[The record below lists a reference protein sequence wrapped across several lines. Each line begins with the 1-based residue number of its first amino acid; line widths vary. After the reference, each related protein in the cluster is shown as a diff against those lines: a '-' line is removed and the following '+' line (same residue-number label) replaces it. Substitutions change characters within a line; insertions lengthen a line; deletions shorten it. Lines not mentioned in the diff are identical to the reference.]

1 MKFRKPPSKALVVL
15 FLVRLCRLPW
25 PLSVLVHVRTGP
37 RCLRTR
43 LRKRRPSRR
52 RRPPARAL
60 RCPPELQHSEFPCTR
75 TRKPLASCEAGRPE
89 NGVCEAGFRPVA
101 CSLQFD
107 DAFRRPVE
115 SRDVYTVF
123 SRRRLEPLF
132 PKNRFLRTMASLR
145 TCSHAAEV
153 SSESWAPPPA
163 AWRTRPC
170 IRSGR
175 AVLAERGGT
184 DCAWNGGEVLSDFQ
198 LALFSGNGFVL
209 TFSAA
214 FRKRVCT
221 DNLQLGAVGEHFQG
235 SPFAR

>member
-15 FLVRLCRLPW
+15 FLVRLGRLLW

-60 RCPPELQHSEFPCTR
+60 RCPPELQHSEFPYTR

-89 NGVCEAGFRPVA
+89 NGICEAGFRRVA

-153 SSESWAPPPA
+153 SSESWAPWWLDVCLASLCARPPA
-163 AWRTRPC
+163 AWRTKPC

-175 AVLAERGGT
+175 AVLAERGGWT
-184 DCAWNGGEVLSDFQ
+184 AHGTGE
-198 LALFSGNGFVL
+198 LF
-209 TFSAA
+209 
-214 FRKRVCT
+214 
-221 DNLQLGAVGEHFQG
+221 
-235 SPFAR
+235 